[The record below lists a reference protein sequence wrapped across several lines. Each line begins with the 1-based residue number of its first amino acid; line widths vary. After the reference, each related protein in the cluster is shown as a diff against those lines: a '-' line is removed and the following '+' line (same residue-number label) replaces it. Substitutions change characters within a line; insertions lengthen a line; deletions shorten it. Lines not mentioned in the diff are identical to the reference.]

1 MSSAASASRGPPGP
15 EHTEVGRFEMER
27 AARLSGSRFGYIVG
41 DSALVAMALYRFAL
55 DRAAAHGHTPLLPPV
70 LVREQ
75 AMYGTGFFP
84 TERSNIYALE
94 ADDLYLTG
102 TSEVALAG
110 FHMDEILEELP
121 LRYSAFSTCFRRES
135 GAAGKDTRGMFRVHQ
150 FNKVE
155 LFVFCEPDALGRGAR
170 AAARDRGGARA
181 GARAALPRRQRRGRR
196 PRRPGGEEVRHRGL
210 VPARS
215 SATARSPRPRTRP
228 TSRPAGSGSATA
240 RARSGSR
247 RRTR

>member
-1 MSSAASASRGPPGP
+1 MPCSIRCRTRPIRRRPTARRRKTRSSSAASASQRATDP
-15 EHTEVGRFEMER
+15 EHTEIGRFELDR

-94 ADDLYLTG
+94 GDDLYLTG

-110 FHMDEILEELP
+110 FHMDEIIDELP
-121 LRYSAFSTCFRRES
+121 ERYSAFSTCFRREA
-135 GAAGKDTRGMFRVHQ
+135 GAAGKDT
-150 FNKVE
+150 
-155 LFVFCEPDALGRGAR
+155 
-170 AAARDRGGARA
+170 
-181 GARAALPRRQRRGRR
+181 QRH
-196 PRRPGGEEVRHRGL
+196 V
-210 VPARS
+210 
-215 SATARSPRPRTRP
+215 PRPP
-228 TSRPAGSGSATA
+228 VQQG
-240 RARSGSR
+240 RAVCLLRA
-247 RRTR
+247 